1 LLYYV
6 AVTTDDG
13 DTLAVGAWAEDSIAN
28 GINGD
33 QADNSAENAGAVY
46 VY

>member
-13 DTLAVGAWAEDSIAN
+13 DTLAVGDSAEDSSAT

-33 QADNSAENAGAVY
+33 QADNSANHAGAVY